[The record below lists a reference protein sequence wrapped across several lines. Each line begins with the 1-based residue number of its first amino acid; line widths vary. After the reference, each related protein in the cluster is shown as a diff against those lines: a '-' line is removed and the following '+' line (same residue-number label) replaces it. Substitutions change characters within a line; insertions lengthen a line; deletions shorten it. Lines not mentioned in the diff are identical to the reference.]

1 MNNEVEKNIKSML
14 PKELEQVKNLVDK
27 LLEFKINN
35 RTTNLEYLKRNK
47 LIFCPNN
54 QNHHIKK
61 MG

>member
-47 LIFCPNN
+47 STLKSP
-54 QNHHIKK
+54 KVLL
-61 MG
+61 